1 MRNVPPPERA
11 GEHFRFSLIYWRDND
26 REEANARKQNNTSKL
41 QQVLSRKKTR
51 ERVAKSPDAKALAS
65 LLTQGQDQ
73 ASLKQIAESAA
84 KGDTSQLNQ
93 LIQSI
98 ANNPSGAELLRRLG
112 ESFGKK

>member
-1 MRNVPPPERA
+1 M
-11 GEHFRFSLIYWRDND
+11 
-26 REEANARKQNNTSKL
+26 KQNNQPKL
-41 QQVLSRKKTR
+41 QQLLGDKQIL
-51 ERVAKSPDAKALAS
+51 EQVAKSTDAKALAS